1 MIDPAINPLM
11 YFWLL
16 LKASLFSTG
25 GTGNLPSIHADLLAR
40 GWATDRHFAE
50 ALAIGQIS
58 PGPNGLWV
66 VCFGYLTDGLRGA
79 LLATLAI
86 AIPPFFVL
94 AVAALHRRIGDHPAM
109 QGFVRGLG
117 LAVSSIFLVVVVQL
131 LNDVGVD
138 WRSLSLIGAAIA
150 LGLSNRLPIPV
161 VLGLAALVGMVL
173 Y

>member
-1 MIDPAINPLM
+1 MIEPLT

-66 VCFGYLTDGLRGA
+66 VCFGYLTYGVAGA
-79 LLATLAI
+79 LMATLAI

-117 LAVSSIFLVVVVQL
+117 LAVSGIFLVVVVQL
-131 LNDVGVD
+131 LQESGID
-138 WRSLSLIGAAIA
+138 WRSLSLVAAAMA
-150 LGLSNRLPIPV
+150 LGLTNRVPIPV
-161 VLGLAALVGMVL
+161 VLVLAAVVGMVL

>member
-1 MIDPAINPLM
+1 
-11 YFWLL
+11 
-16 LKASLFSTG
+16 
-25 GTGNLPSIHADLLAR
+25 
-40 GWATDRHFAE
+40 
-50 ALAIGQIS
+50 
-58 PGPNGLWV
+58 
-66 VCFGYLTDGLRGA
+66 
-79 LLATLAI
+79 
-86 AIPPFFVL
+86 
-94 AVAALHRRIGDHPAM
+94 M

-131 LNDVGVD
+131 LSDVGVD

>member
-1 MIDPAINPLM
+1 MIEPFT

-66 VCFGYLTDGLRGA
+66 VCFGYLTYGVAGA
-79 LLATLAI
+79 LMATLAI

-117 LAVSSIFLVVVVQL
+117 LAVSGIFLVVVVQL
-131 LNDVGVD
+131 LQESGID
-138 WRSLSLIGAAIA
+138 WRSLSLVVAAMA
-150 LGLSNRLPIPV
+150 LGLTNRVPIPV
-161 VLGLAALVGMVL
+161 VLVAAAVVGMVL

>member
-1 MIDPAINPLM
+1 MVEPLL

-66 VCFGYLTDGLRGA
+66 VCFGYLTYGVAGA
-79 LLATLAI
+79 LMATLAI

-117 LAVSSIFLVVVVQL
+117 LAVSGIFLVVVVQL
-131 LNDVGVD
+131 LQESGID
-138 WRSLSLIGAAIA
+138 WRSLSLVVAAMA
-150 LGLSNRLPIPV
+150 LGLTNRVPIPA
-161 VLGLAALVGMVL
+161 VLGVAAVVGMVL

>member
-1 MIDPAINPLM
+1 MIEPLL

-66 VCFGYLTDGLRGA
+66 VCFGYLTYGVAGA
-79 LLATLAI
+79 LMATLAI

-117 LAVSSIFLVVVVQL
+117 LAVSGIFLVVVVQL
-131 LNDVGVD
+131 LQESGID
-138 WRSLSLIGAAIA
+138 WRSLSLVVAAMA
-150 LGLSNRLPIPV
+150 LGLTNRVPIPA
-161 VLGLAALVGMVL
+161 VLGVAAVVGMVL

>member
-1 MIDPAINPLM
+1 MIDPTINPLV

-25 GTGNLPSIHADLLAR
+25 GTGNLPSIHADTLLR

-58 PGPNGLWV
+58 PGPSGLWV
-66 VCFGYLTDGLRGA
+66 VCFGYLTYGIGGA

-86 AIPPFFVL
+86 MIPPFFVL

-117 LAVSSIFLVVVVQL
+117 LAVSGIFIVVVVQL
-131 LNDVGVD
+131 LQENGID
-138 WRSLSLIGAAIA
+138 WRSISVVLVAIA

-161 VLGLAALVGMVL
+161 MLGLAAVAGMLL

>member
-1 MIDPAINPLM
+1 MVDPLH

-25 GTGNLPSIHADLLAR
+25 GTGNLPSIHADMLAR

-66 VCFGYLTDGLRGA
+66 VCFGYLTDGVRGA

-117 LAVSSIFLVVVVQL
+117 LAVSGIFLVIVVRILRENGIDGRSLAIVVV
-131 LNDVGVD
+131 
-138 WRSLSLIGAAIA
+138 AMA
-150 LGLSNRLPIPV
+150 LGLTNRLPIPLL
-161 VLGLAALVGMVL
+161 LGLAAVAGMVL